1 MRAEAIFGTYL
12 TLLNCAPLLVRWRW
26 GAKAAIA
33 AALGGLALTYLV
45 NHLMNAYSPYPHML
59 LDPPRPPPGSSSLT
73 GALGRAFDRAMEKI
87 VWTEGPGAAAIMGA
101 ILAAVWHAV
110 LMTDVR
116 LKRRVAGL
124 PVTARRNAEIAH
136 AILLPALAA
145 ALLALGE
152 FYGLRFL
159 FNHVL

>member
-33 AALGGLALTYLV
+33 AAAGGLALAYLV
-45 NHLMNAYSPYPHML
+45 NHLMNAYSLYPYML
-59 LDPPRPPPGSSSLT
+59 LDPPPPPGGSSLSD
-73 GALGRAFDRAMEKI
+73 ALGRAFDHAMEEI
-87 VWTEGPGAAAIMGA
+87 VWTEGPRAAAIMGA
-101 ILAAVWHAV
+101 ILAAVWHVV
-110 LMTDVR
+110 LMAGVR
-116 LKRRVAGL
+116 LKRRIAGL
-124 PVTARRNAEIAH
+124 HVPARRKAEIAY

-145 ALLALGE
+145 ALLAAGE

-159 FNHVL
+159 FNRVL